1 MVRLQRNTEWMEG
14 RLVMRSPWGAGGTPT
29 NHGRVPAQRAR
40 HAYALRSSPTD
51 DGYRSA
57 YGQRPRT
64 ARRQK
69 IDTTTNLVEHV
80 ETPIRRY
87 QRTET
92 DYAAERRL
100 VGAFDRENRVEYN

>member
-1 MVRLQRNTEWMEG
+1 MP
-14 RLVMRSPWGAGGTPT
+14 SPYGPGGTPT

-40 HAYALRSSPTD
+40 RAYALRSSPTD

-69 IDTTTNLVEHV
+69 IDKTTNLVENV